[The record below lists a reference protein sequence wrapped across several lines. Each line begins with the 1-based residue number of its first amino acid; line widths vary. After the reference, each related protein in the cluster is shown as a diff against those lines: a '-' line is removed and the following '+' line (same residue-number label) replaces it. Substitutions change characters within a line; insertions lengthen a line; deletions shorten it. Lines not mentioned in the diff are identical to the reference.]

1 MVVGYVVAT
10 LGSWVGADGVNANP
24 TARGLPGAGFV
35 QRLIDWVAQ
44 IGLWGSLGTILVGAA
59 MFGVSQQ
66 AGTYLGASRGKHI
79 VLGGA
84 IGAAITGLAPTI
96 VNLVFDASRG

>member
-1 MVVGYVVAT
+1 MTSVLAT
-10 LGSWVGADGVNANP
+10 LWAWVGADSVDANP
-24 TARGLPGAGFV
+24 TAKGLPGAGFM

-59 MFGVSQQ
+59 MFGISQQ
-66 AGTYLGASRGKHI
+66 AGNYLGASRGKHI

-84 IGAAITGLAPTI
+84 IGAAITGLAPAI

>member
-1 MVVGYVVAT
+1 MTLVVAT
-10 LGSWVGADGVNANP
+10 LADWLGADSVNANP
-24 TARGLPGAGFV
+24 TAKGLPGAGFV

-44 IGLWGSLGTILVGAA
+44 VGLWGSLGTILVGAA
-59 MFGVSQQ
+59 MFGISQQ
-66 AGTYLGASRGKHI
+66 AGNYLGASRGKHI

-96 VNLVFDASRG
+96 VNLVFEASRG